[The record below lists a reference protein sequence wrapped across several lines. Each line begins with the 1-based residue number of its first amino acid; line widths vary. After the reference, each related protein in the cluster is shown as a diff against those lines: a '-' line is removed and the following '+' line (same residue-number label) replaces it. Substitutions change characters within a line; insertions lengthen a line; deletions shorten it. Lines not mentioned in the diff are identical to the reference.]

1 MNALVQHTDAAR
13 PSLVAGNRPIA
24 IVPTTMDEA
33 YRLGKAICAAG
44 MAPRGMETPEK
55 CMIAIMRGLEV
66 GLTPMQ
72 AVDKIAIV
80 NGRPTIWGDGAMA
93 LVRASGLCEYVRE
106 TIEGEG
112 DKRVALCSAKR
123 KGEAEPISRPFGV
136 EDAKKAGLWGKSGP
150 WQQYPDRMLQM
161 RARAFTLRDLFADVL
176 GGLYLREEIEDDRAG
191 RPREQVVEADP
202 APPPAPPIDLP
213 DMRRATAVIE
223 HKPAAPAPDPEQPAN
238 RVPHTQAQAVVADP
252 AAAASNSDLV
262 QRAWSEVLAEIQGH
276 LDGARTVD
284 DVSEI
289 RTLYADEEAM
299 LSRSDREAFDY
310 AFEQAENRVSKPVEP
325 VDALKVAQQ
334 PAAAEAPQEA
344 TVEDWAAY
352 AARIHRLADATH
364 TPEQADGLHKVWTAG
379 KGYRSIMHRE
389 NRVTMAD
396 RKALTKVVEE
406 ALNRATAE
414 TGGEMVRQAQPEPA
428 TVSAAPAI
436 TANEPEAVRACGA
449 EIFGEMAKATTREQ
463 VYLIWARSAVKRE
476 DCGASPAVLQA
487 WEAEYKRLRKLLPEA
502 E

>member
-123 KGEAEPISRPFGV
+123 KGEAEPISRRFGV
-136 EDAKKAGLWGKSGP
+136 EDAKKASLWGKGGP
-150 WQQYPDRMLQM
+150 WQQYPERMLQM

-176 GGLYLREEIEDDRAG
+176 GGLYLREEMEDDRAG
-191 RPREQVVEADP
+191 RPREQVFEADGG
-202 APPPAPPIDLP
+202 PPPAPPIDLP

-223 HKPAAPAPDPEQPAN
+223 HKPAAPAPAPEQPAQVS
-238 RVPHTQAQAVVADP
+238 RLQAQAVVADP
-252 AAAASNSDLV
+252 AAAASNSDDV
-262 QRAWSEVLAEIQGH
+262 EPRPGAEILAEAKGH
-276 LDGARTVD
+276 LDGARTLAD
-284 DVSEI
+284 LIDI
-289 RTLYADEEAM
+289 RALYSDEEDH
-299 LSRSDREAFDY
+299 LTRSERET
-310 AFEQAENRVSKPVEP
+310 FEHLFEEAEKRVRKPAEPVEAP
-325 VDALKVAQQ
+325 EATKE
-334 PAAAEAPQEA
+334 PAAAETAQAANVETWA
-344 TVEDWAAY
+344 TYSTDLMARADACKTADDVAALRLEWAATKPKRV
-352 AARIHRLADATH
+352 AFERA
-364 TPEQADGLHKVWTAG
+364 EQV
-379 KGYRSIMHRE
+379 
-389 NRVTMAD
+389 
-396 RKALTKVVEE
+396 
-406 ALNRATAE
+406 
-414 TGGEMVRQAQPEPA
+414 
-428 TVSAAPAI
+428 TVSQLRTFARKLGDLFLNFEAPKADPAPAAAPAAPGLSAI
-436 TANEPEAVRACGA
+436 TAGAPEAVRTCG
-449 EIFGEMAKATTREQ
+449 ERIFGSLSTAPTKEKAF
-463 VYLIWARSAVKRE
+463 LIWSRSQRDRDE
-476 DCGASPAVLQA
+476 CGASAEVLAAWTKEYQA
-487 WEAEYKRLRKLLPEA
+487 IRKALPEEA
-502 E
+502 A